1 MKTKIA
7 VLLLCLPLS
16 AVAGK
21 DFEVIGGN
29 QNDFREIS
37 EDIIATIEYKAQGP
51 SEASGLTGFSAG
63 VFATYV
69 PVDNKASWKTATG
82 EDVNEI
88 GLVGVHATKGLPLG
102 IDVGAYVSTVPTAD
116 ITAYGAELRLAI
128 LEGGVASPGLA
139 LRGSYSKL
147 SGIDNFDV
155 DSKSV
160 DLSVSKGFAFLTP
173 YAGAGYVRGESD
185 PDDSVPTLSK
195 VKYSG
200 KKLFAG
206 VRLGLGLLEIT
217 PEYSRIVDNN
227 VYSLKFGLGL

>member
-7 VLLLCLPLS
+7 MLLLCLPLS
-16 AVAGK
+16 ALAGK
-21 DFEVIGGN
+21 DFEVVGGN
-29 QNDFREIS
+29 QEEFREIS

-63 VFATYV
+63 LFATYV
-69 PVDNKASWKTATG
+69 PVDNKAAWFNATG
-82 EDVNEI
+82 ENVSEI
-88 GLVGVHATKGLPLG
+88 GLVGLHATKGLPLG
-102 IDVGAYVSTVPTAD
+102 IDVGAYVSTVPTTD
-116 ITAYGAELRLAI
+116 ITAYGAELRFAI

-147 SGIDNFDV
+147 TGIDNFEV

-160 DLSVSKGFAFLTP
+160 DLSISKGFAFLTP

-185 PDDSVPTLSK
+185 PDASTGRSD

-200 KKLFAG
+200 KKIFAG
-206 VRLGLGLLEIT
+206 LRIGLGLLEIT
-217 PEYSRIVDNN
+217 PEYTRIVDNN
-227 VYSLKFGLGL
+227 VYSLKLGLGL